1 MGKSLKIILP
11 KTAFV
16 NRKGK
21 SMKTE
26 LHQSKIKLAV
36 LSAIV
41 AGSMGLSATSY
52 AATQTGTM
60 TVSTSV
66 AVSCTVGVTQDIS
79 FAGYDTTATDDLDA
93 TGILRSTCT
102 NGGAAKITLG
112 QGAGGHESST
122 ATNPVRQMKN
132 GAGKLRYNLFTD
144 NGHSAVWGDT
154 ADTGKAITGTGAS
167 ITTNVYA
174 RITKNQAVIAGTY
187 NDSIAVTLT
196 Y

>member
-52 AATQTGTM
+52 AATATGTM
-60 TVSTSV
+60 TVRTTV
-66 AVSCTVGVTQDIS
+66 AISCVMAVTANIAFDD
-79 FAGYDTTATDDLDA
+79 YDTTAADHLQS
-93 TGILRSTCT
+93 TGTMTSTCT
-102 NGGAAKITLG
+102 SGGAAKITMGLG
-112 QGAGGHESST
+112 SGGHSDSSDSS
-122 ATNPVRQMKN
+122 PMRQMTN
-132 GAGKLRYNLFTD
+132 GASKLRYDLFSENSYTT
-144 NGHSAVWGDT
+144 AWGNT
-154 ADTGKAITGTGAS
+154 SGTGKAFTGTGSVQTFTA
-167 ITTNVYA
+167 YA
-174 RITKNQAVIAGTY
+174 QIPKNQTVISGTY
-187 NDSIAVTLT
+187 NDSVAVTLT

>member
-52 AATQTGTM
+52 AGTATGTM

-66 AVSCTVGVTQDIS
+66 AVSCVMAVTGNIAFS
-79 FAGYDTTATDDLDA
+79 AYDTTATDHLQS
-93 TGILRSTCT
+93 TGTMTSTCT
-102 NGGAAKITLG
+102 SGGAAKITMGLG
-112 QGAGGHESST
+112 SGGNEAST
-122 ATNPVRQMKN
+122 DANPVRQMTN
-132 GAGKLRYNLFTD
+132 GASKLRYDLFSENSYTT
-144 NGHSAVWGDT
+144 AWGNT
-154 ADTGKAITGTGAS
+154 SGTGKPFTGTGGVQTFTA
-167 ITTNVYA
+167 YA
-174 RITKNQAVIAGTY
+174 QIPKNQAVISGTY
-187 NDSIAVTLT
+187 NDSVAVTLT